1 LSKVT
6 VKQTEVGGAFGGK
19 NHDANH
25 IACLAAFGAY
35 ITKKPVK
42 LILSREEDI
51 ETTSKRHPA
60 KLHTK
65 TGATRDGL
73 LTSYKVDYYLNTGA
87 FATSGP
93 GVLGKGARQ
102 AAGPYVIPNID
113 IEAYSII
120 TNLVPSGAFRGY
132 GVPQVLFA
140 CEEQIDRL
148 ATNLRMDPILFREK
162 NIIKR
167 GDKTTTGQL
176 IDHSAGLHETLR
188 VAREKSGWNKKWKTA
203 PKIKDVFNESIKG
216 HSIWK
221 GIGVSTSFF
230 GLGFGSTGKSAS
242 RTSAYVQLELDG
254 GATFSVGTIEMGQGM
269 TTVLAQILS
278 QELGIDYENIIMAPA
293 DTSRLPDSGPT
304 VASRTTMFSG
314 RAIQNACRK
323 LRYIMFD
330 LIASKLDTN
339 NLDLR
344 IKDQYIENEN
354 GDKLLSVKEAV
365 KLMHDERIQV
375 AAVGWDVAPDTFFD
389 YEKGEGNPNVAY
401 AWGTTIVEVEVDVST
416 GVCEVT
422 DIWAVYDVGKAIN
435 PQTVEAQTEGGIL
448 QGLGYG
454 RYEEVIFSENGA
466 VLTNSYS
473 TYMIPSIM
481 DSPNIHTFIVEDPWN
496 EGPYG
501 AKGIGELPLI
511 GVAPAITCAIY
522 NAIGVRLN
530 EIPATPERVYKA
542 IQEQAKEG
550 GK

>member
-1 LSKVT
+1 
-6 VKQTEVGGAFGGK
+6 
-19 NHDANH
+19 
-25 IACLAAFGAY
+25 
-35 ITKKPVK
+35 
-42 LILSREEDI
+42 
-51 ETTSKRHPA
+51 
-60 KLHTK
+60 
-65 TGATRDGL
+65 
-73 LTSYKVDYYLNTGA
+73 
-87 FATSGP
+87 
-93 GVLGKGARQ
+93 
-102 AAGPYVIPNID
+102 
-113 IEAYSII
+113 
-120 TNLVPSGAFRGY
+120 
-132 GVPQVLFA
+132 
-140 CEEQIDRL
+140 
-148 ATNLRMDPILFREK
+148 
-162 NIIKR
+162 
-167 GDKTTTGQL
+167 
-176 IDHSAGLHETLR
+176 
-188 VAREKSGWNKKWKTA
+188 
-203 PKIKDVFNESIKG
+203 
-216 HSIWK
+216 
-221 GIGVSTSFF
+221 
-230 GLGFGSTGKSAS
+230 
-242 RTSAYVQLELDG
+242 
-254 GATFSVGTIEMGQGM
+254 
-269 TTVLAQILS
+269 
-278 QELGIDYENIIMAPA
+278 
-293 DTSRLPDSGPT
+293 
-304 VASRTTMFSG
+304 
-314 RAIQNACRK
+314 
-323 LRYIMFD
+323 MFD

-401 AWGTTIVEVEVDVST
+401 AWGTTIVEVDVDVST

-435 PQTVEAQTEGGIL
+435 PQTVEAQIEGGIL